1 MGLQGTALAGLCAI
15 FALSSQISAATPWRS
30 AMPSAGFSL
39 PTAAQQNGSTL
50 SPGQVTAD
58 GQVSITSKVYL
69 WSGQLY
75 EALPSLV
82 VEHRLHKSLW
92 PLGTRDFLGF
102 GIATLG
108 LFIAA
113 GGGIG
118 GGAIL
123 VPVYLIVL
131 GEHWQRKR
139 TCEVSKVHANN
150 MDRQLMTVPTSSA
163 PSTNIMDRRCLTS
176 SPGPP

>member
-50 SPGQVTAD
+50 SPGQVTAA

-75 EALPSLV
+75 EALPGLV